1 MTEIEQKAIEAHVT
15 EVTAA
20 ATVETPGAGIDAAL
34 LGDLGL
40 LDK

>member
-1 MTEIEQKAIEAHVT
+1 VAEVT
-15 EVTAA
+15 EAA
-20 ATVETPGAGIDAAL
+20 KVEKPSEGIDPAL